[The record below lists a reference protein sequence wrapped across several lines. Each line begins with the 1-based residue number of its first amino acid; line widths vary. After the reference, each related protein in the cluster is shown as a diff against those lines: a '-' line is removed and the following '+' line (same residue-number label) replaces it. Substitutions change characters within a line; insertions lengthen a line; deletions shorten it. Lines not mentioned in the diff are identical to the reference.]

1 MFNPSF
7 CQYSFKRLLAND
19 EKENE
24 EGSGD
29 DNTDDPLA

>member
-7 CQYSFKRLLAND
+7 CQDSIKCLLVDD
-19 EKENE
+19 EEENE

-29 DNTDDPLA
+29 DNADDPLA